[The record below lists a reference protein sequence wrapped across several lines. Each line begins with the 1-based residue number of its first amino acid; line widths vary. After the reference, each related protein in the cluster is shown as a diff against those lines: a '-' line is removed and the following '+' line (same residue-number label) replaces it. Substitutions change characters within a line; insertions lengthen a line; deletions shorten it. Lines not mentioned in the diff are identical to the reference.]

1 MVSGIDSGSE
11 GVGGGRRAA
20 TETGSWHW
28 QYDLNTNLPPPPPL
42 LISASVT
49 EPRSR
54 TALSCWLGTVSRG
67 TSELPAA
74 SAQENNEQREEELGG
89 ERRVI
94 HKECFSRLDLS
105 RVKFKFRSFLECEL
119 FRTPF
124 FFFFF
129 FLSYLIFLEMDEW
142 NECGNSEDKMRKT
155 RRWKTC

>member
-105 RVKFKFRSFLECEL
+105 RVKFKFRSFFGMFFGI
-119 FRTPF
+119 FRTL
-124 FFFFF
+124 F
-129 FLSYLIFLEMDEW
+129 FLLLLFIVFDFFGNERMEW
-142 NECGNSEDKMRKT
+142 MR
-155 RRWKTC
+155 